1 MFIAFIINAY
11 RYSFSL
17 QTVKALNY
25 LKENLKIIHRGM
37 YLFPKSYYAH
47 TMNKKKIIKL
57 NDKIIDKKIFQI
69 ILCAFG

>member
-1 MFIAFIINAY
+1 
-11 RYSFSL
+11 
-17 QTVKALNY
+17 
-25 LKENLKIIHRGM
+25 M